1 MENSI
6 NFIFLETFLNENKIQ
21 TRFEGA
27 HRALKASISYY
38 VRLQSTRP
46 RYSDGYADVS
56 GWLEQNSGMGEV
68 ERMRRWDSMGVLGL
82 VCRLYRERED
92 DLEEEECSKEKDKN
106 NINVAEKEIDHKIKS
121 KKEDEVIEDEN
132 CSLQNFDDFILD

>member
-1 MENSI
+1 
-6 NFIFLETFLNENKIQ
+6 
-21 TRFEGA
+21 
-27 HRALKASISYY
+27 
-38 VRLQSTRP
+38 
-46 RYSDGYADVS
+46 
-56 GWLEQNSGMGEV
+56 
-68 ERMRRWDSMGVLGL
+68 MGVLGL

-106 NINVAEKEIDHKIKS
+106 NMNVAGKEIDHKIKS

>member
-1 MENSI
+1 M
-6 NFIFLETFLNENKIQ
+6 FFFETFPNGNKIQ

-27 HRALKASISYY
+27 QRALKAGIIYS

-92 DLEEEECSKEKDKN
+92 DLEEEECSKEKNTN
-106 NINVAEKEIDHKIKS
+106 NMNVAEKEIDHNIKS